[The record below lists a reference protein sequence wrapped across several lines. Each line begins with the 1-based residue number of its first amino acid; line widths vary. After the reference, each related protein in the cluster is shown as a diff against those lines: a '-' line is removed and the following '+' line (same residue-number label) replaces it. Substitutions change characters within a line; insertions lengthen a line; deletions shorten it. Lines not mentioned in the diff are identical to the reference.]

1 VSAVTVIVTV
11 RAPFTFTFVNI
22 LTNINVAAYVLINR
36 LQNKYSKDKKTPTAS
51 PSTPSPQPGKKG
63 KEQRQWSGGS
73 GKISAKAAAA
83 LDRSGPASTEDVDQ
97 VARDTYLPSDGEKPQ
112 WVVEEEEAKE
122 IEAAAAAGSSSSKW
136 NFGNSYLG
144 NLMQTVTGG
153 KVLTKEDLK
162 PVMANIMESLQGKN
176 VAQEIADDIC
186 ASVSARLEGQAMESF
201 TSVHSV
207 ATAAL
212 KEAVQRV
219 LTPRTST
226 DVLRQVMDAK
236 AEGRVFSIVFV
247 GINGVGKS
255 TSLAKVGYFLKQHG
269 LSVLIAACDTFR
281 SGAVEQLKTH
291 SRCLDAPL
299 FDMGYAKDPSK
310 VASAAMAHAQAN
322 NFDVV
327 LIDTAGRMQNN
338 EKLMRALATLIG
350 ENDPSL
356 VLFVGEAL
364 VGNDGID
371 QLTMFDQS
379 LVTYSPPGRA
389 HRIDGII
396 LTKFD
401 TIDDKVGA
409 ALSMSYKSG
418 QPIMFVG
425 TGQKYTHL
433 KRLNVNTVV
442 KHMFSPPSL

>member
-1 VSAVTVIVTV
+1 MW
-11 RAPFTFTFVNI
+11 
-22 LTNINVAAYVLINR
+22 
-36 LQNKYSKDKKTPTAS
+36 
-51 PSTPSPQPGKKG
+51 G
-63 KEQRQWSGGS
+63 GGS
-73 GKISAKAAAA
+73 GKISSKQAKA
-83 LDRSGPASTEDVDQ
+83 LDRSKGGDSEDPDQ
-97 VARDTYLPSDGEKPQ
+97 AARETYLPSYGEKPQ
-112 WVVEEEEAKE
+112 WVIEEEEAKE
-122 IEAAAAAGSSSSKW
+122 IKEASPANSSRWS
-136 NFGNSYLG
+136 FGNTFFGSLV
-144 NLMQTVTGG
+144 QTVTGG
-153 KVLTKEDLK
+153 KILTKDDLK
-162 PVMANIMESLQGKN
+162 PVMEKIMESLQGKN

-201 TSVHSV
+201 TTIHSV

-219 LTPRTST
+219 LTPRTNT
-226 DVLRQVMDAK
+226 DILRQVLDAK
-236 AEGRVFSIVFV
+236 AEGRLFSIVFV

-269 LSVLIAACDTFR
+269 LNVLIAACDTFR

-291 SRCLDAPL
+291 SRCLDAPV
-299 FDMGYAKDPSK
+299 FEMGYTKDPSK
-310 VASAAMAHAQAN
+310 VATAALNHAKTN
-322 NFDVV
+322 GFDVV

-350 ENDPSL
+350 DNDPNL

-371 QLTMFDQS
+371 QLTMFDQA
-379 LVTYSPPGRA
+379 LVTYSPAGRA

-433 KRLNVNTVV
+433 KRLNVSTVV
-442 KHMFSPPSL
+442 KNLFSPPAGL